1 MKSTR
6 ELAFENFDALAN
18 DFFNSFAFYTDD
30 EKKSIRKA
38 WEFLFSKTH
47 NDKTFFKKS
56 SRIAFMLADDNMDAE
71 TIAASLL
78 FLVCKSD
85 DEKKYVSENFSNAI
99 SHLTLGL
106 TKMPA
111 ISSSHTSLHQADAIR
126 KMLFAL
132 SDDVR
137 VILIKIAEKLDAIR
151 TCDNEARDAQ
161 KKLAEEIISVWAPLA
176 DRLGMQE
183 EKNEFEDLS
192 LKRTNPDVFK
202 QIKAIVSQKK
212 NEREE
217 YLAKAVKS
225 IYASSEKQNIHVE
238 VSSRAK
244 HFYSIYQK
252 MRKRNVEASELYD
265 LLAVRIIC
273 ETNAECYALVGI
285 VHGLWKP
292 LDRFKDY
299 IAMPKANGY
308 QSLHTT
314 VMCEGKPLEI
324 QIRTREMH
332 EAAEHGI
339 ASHWLYKKGK
349 THDLVDVNHLGIFNE
364 LQEIRSGH
372 VSDTLFFNTLKA
384 NLLGDAIYVF
394 TPKGEVVSLPQGS
407 NAIDFAYHIH
417 SAIGEKIVGAK
428 ADGKIIPLTKELE
441 NTQIIE
447 IITNPKAHPTRSQ
460 LAEVKTAKA
469 RQKIHAWLSANDEH
483 FEEKIS
489 QAKIDET
496 ENLVTDAKATKKIR
510 AHHKGKKNN
519 SEAEQTTVPR
529 HVKVSN
535 EKNFLVNFAKCCNP
549 KFPDVIVGYVSKN
562 RGVTI
567 HRANCLIY
575 QRIPHN
581 SERSV
586 EVSWDNDEE

>member
-1 MKSTR
+1 MKNTES
-6 ELAFENFDALAN
+6 LPYENLDALIKTFGDSF
-18 DFFNSFAFYTDD
+18 DFYDAD
-30 EKKSIRKA
+30 EKAAIESA
-38 WEFLFSKTH
+38 WRFLFSKTRSS
-47 NDKTFFKKS
+47 KELFIKA
-56 SRIAFMLADDNMDAE
+56 SRIAFMLAHNNMDYD
-71 TIAASLL
+71 TVSAALL
-78 FLVCKSD
+78 FLVPG
-85 DEKKYVSENFSNAI
+85 VENDAFIAEQFSKET
-99 SHLTLGL
+99 SHLAFELA
-106 TKMPA
+106 KMPRIA
-111 ISSSHTSLHQADAIR
+111 SSHTSLHEADAIR

-137 VILIKIAEKLDAIR
+137 VIFVKIAEKLDAIR
-151 TCDNEARDAQ
+151 NCEDLSETAQ
-161 KKLAEEIISVWAPLA
+161 KKLADEIISVWAPLA

-192 LKRTNPDVFK
+192 LKISNPDVFQ
-202 QIKAIVSQKK
+202 QIKSIVAQKK
-212 NEREE
+212 NEREA
-217 YLAKAVKS
+217 YLAKAVKAV
-225 IYASSEKQNIHVE
+225 YAAAEKQQIRVE
-238 VSSRAK
+238 VKSRAK

-252 MRKRNVEASELYD
+252 MRKRNVAASELYD
-265 LLAVRIIC
+265 LLAVRILC

-324 QIRTREMH
+324 QIRTHAMH

-349 THDLVDVNHLGIFNE
+349 THDLVDVEHLGIFNE

-384 NLLGDAIYVF
+384 NLLKDEIYVF
-394 TPKGEVVSLPQGS
+394 TPKGEVVSLPQGA

-428 ADGKIIPLTKELE
+428 ADGKIIPLTKALE

-460 LAEVKTAKA
+460 LTEVKTAKA

-483 FEEKIS
+483 FSEKIS
-489 QAKIDET
+489 ATKIDEGET
-496 ENLVTDAKATKKIR
+496 NGAKKERI
-510 AHHKGKKNN
+510 HHKGKK
-519 SEAEQTTVPR
+519 EKGDETPAFPHRVI
-529 HVKVSN
+529 VSN

-549 KFPDVIVGYVSKN
+549 QYPDVIVGYISKN
-562 RGVTI
+562 RGITV

-575 QRIPHN
+575 QRIPYN

-586 EVSWDNDEE
+586 EVSWDENEK